1 MNANKK
7 NINFGKVYL
16 WKKWFK
22 LLCLIQKKRKK
33 KKEKII
39 ITIVCLNFKNARIR
53 GYIKHFSDA
62 KSMSFLI
69 EDKKL

>member
-1 MNANKK
+1 M
-7 NINFGKVYL
+7 
-16 WKKWFK
+16 
-22 LLCLIQKKRKK
+22 IQITLSDTKKRKK

-53 GYIKHFSDA
+53 GHIKHFSDA

>member
-1 MNANKK
+1 MEKM
-7 NINFGKVYL
+7 
-16 WKKWFK
+16 
-22 LLCLIQKKRKK
+22 IQITLSDTKKRKK

-39 ITIVCLNFKNARIR
+39 ITIVCLNFKNPRIR

-69 EDKKL
+69 EDKKLQLRNKEI

>member
-1 MNANKK
+1 M
-7 NINFGKVYL
+7 
-16 WKKWFK
+16 
-22 LLCLIQKKRKK
+22 IQITLSDTKKRKK

-39 ITIVCLNFKNARIR
+39 ITTVCLNFKNARIR

>member
-1 MNANKK
+1 M
-7 NINFGKVYL
+7 
-16 WKKWFK
+16 
-22 LLCLIQKKRKK
+22 IQITLSDTKKRKK

>member
-1 MNANKK
+1 MEKM
-7 NINFGKVYL
+7 
-16 WKKWFK
+16 
-22 LLCLIQKKRKK
+22 IQITLSDTKKRKK

-62 KSMSFLI
+62 KTMSFLI
-69 EDKKL
+69 EDRKL

>member
-1 MNANKK
+1 MEKM
-7 NINFGKVYL
+7 
-16 WKKWFK
+16 
-22 LLCLIQKKRKK
+22 IQITLSDTKKRKK

-62 KSMSFLI
+62 KSMLFLI